1 MSAAFDIERIPP
13 GARLELYTKPGCPY
27 CAQAMAHYRRVGTP
41 FSEHDAQEVTQRL
54 LPLSG
59 DVCSDAA
66 AADERATRRGASREP
81 RSPFASLYH
90 C

>member
-41 FSEHDAQEVTQRL
+41 FSEHDAQNDSAAKARMLE
-54 LPLSG
+54 LSG
-59 DVCSDAA
+59 GDPTVPCIVVDGRYRQSGWGKPL
-66 AADERATRRGASREP
+66 RG
-81 RSPFASLYH
+81 
-90 C
+90 